1 MKAIFLAAA
10 VAAAIAIFG
19 TPLLIGWLRGRGI
32 GQHIREE
39 GPQGHQAKA
48 GTPIMGGIVI
58 IAGTILGYAVA
69 HLRRQTL
76 FTRSGLLVLALVVL
90 TAVVG
95 LVDDWV
101 GITRGRNLGLNKRG
115 KFLSQLVVAIA
126 FALLAVYWADTTTTI
141 SLTRMGGPFSFDVPN
156 WVWIAWAT
164 LVVVGASN
172 AVNLT
177 DGLDG
182 LAAGASVFTFSTFVV
197 IGFWQFR
204 HGATYQVPHGLD
216 LAIVA
221 AAVMGGCVGFLWWN
235 AAPARIFMGDTGSL
249 ALGSGI
255 AGLALLTHTDLLLPL
270 LGGLF
275 VVETL
280 SVIIQVFSFRVFHRR
295 VFKMAPIHHHFE
307 LAGWPETTVIIR
319 LWLMAGAVTALGLA
333 FYYGDFLRQG
343 IPS

>member
-10 VAAAIAIFG
+10 VAAGVAAFG
-19 TPLLIGWLRGRGI
+19 TPLLITWLRTRGI

-39 GPQGHQAKA
+39 GPAGHQAKA
-48 GTPIMGGIVI
+48 GTPTMGGLM
-58 IAGTILGYAVA
+58 IAAGALLGYAVA

-76 FTRSGLLVLALVVL
+76 FTRSGLLVL
-90 TAVVG
+90 G
-95 LVDDWV
+95 LVLVTTGVGFIDDWL
-101 GITRGRNLGLNKRG
+101 GHTRGRNMGLNKRG
-115 KFLSQLVVAIA
+115 KLAAQFAVALL
-126 FALLAVYWADTTTTI
+126 FALLAVHWADTATTI
-141 SLTRMGGPFSFDVPN
+141 ALTRMDGAFSFDVPTWL
-156 WVWIAWAT
+156 WVSWAV
-164 LVVVGASN
+164 LVIVGASN

-182 LAAGASVFTFSTFVV
+182 LAAGASVFTFTTFVV

-204 HGATYQVPHGLD
+204 HVSTYGVPHGLD

-221 AAVMGGCVGFLWWN
+221 AAIMGGCVGFLWWN

-307 LAGWPETTVIIR
+307 LGGWPETTVLIR
-319 LWLMAGAVTALGLA
+319 LWLMAGAVTAVGLA

-343 IPS
+343 VPS